1 MSIARNLADFA
12 RSLSVGGVIANAT
25 TSIAGLMSSGD
36 KTKLDAIPDYRLRAA
51 VNFSGVPLSGT
62 YSRTGTLVTVTMTAH
77 GMTTGQMA
85 VLDFTTGTATDG
97 TYTVTVT
104 GVNEFTVVDSA
115 SGATSGNVTRQ
126 IWIRSAFNVS
136 SITDNGAG
144 DYTIN
149 FTSALPDVNYT
160 ILGATTFALA
170 SPNYGYN
177 VDIHTKST
185 GSVRVSTGFNVGSG
199 AGAADTADI
208 NIAIFR

>member
-25 TSIAGLMSSGD
+25 TSIAGLMSGAD

-77 GMTTGQMA
+77 GMATGQ
-85 VLDFTTGTATDG
+85 VVNLDFTTGTATDG

-115 SGATSGNVTRQ
+115 SGSTSGNVTRQ
-126 IWIRSAFNVS
+126 IFIRSSLNIS
-136 SITDNGAG
+136 SITDNGTG

-149 FTSALPDVNYT
+149 FTSAMTDVNFVTLITSGDQAFVLGTPLNYLRSRSTTTQRLSLYNLAGTLTDYPDVCIT
-160 ILGATTFALA
+160 
-170 SPNYGYN
+170 
-177 VDIHTKST
+177 
-185 GSVRVSTGFNVGSG
+185 
-199 AGAADTADI
+199 
-208 NIAIFR
+208 IFR